1 MKMGFALAMAIAI
14 SGQVLYHF
22 MQKQVAPG
30 AHPVLALIAF
40 YLGAAVLS
48 LPLFWLFPL
57 HAPLGQATTEIGGA
71 VWGVAGAIVLI
82 ELGFL
87 LAYRAGASLSS
98 AFVVSAAAVATALL
112 VIGLSVFKEA
122 VSLKQLAG
130 LGLCLAGIWLLS
142 GNRAAH

>member
-1 MKMGFALAMAIAI
+1 MKMDFALAMAVAI
-14 SGQVLYHF
+14 TGQVLYHF

-48 LPLFWLFPL
+48 LPLFLLFPL
-57 HAPLGQATTEIGGA
+57 ATPLAQATGELGGA
-71 VWGVAGAIVLI
+71 VWGVALSIVLI

-87 LAYRAGASLSS
+87 LAYRAGGTLSS
-98 AFVVSAAAVATALL
+98 AFVLSASVVTGALL
-112 VIGLSVFKEA
+112 IIGMMVFKEA
-122 VSLKQLAG
+122 VSLKQFAG
-130 LGLCLAGIWLLS
+130 LVLCLAGIWLLS

>member
-1 MKMGFALAMAIAI
+1 MKTGFALAMAIAI
-14 SGQVLYHF
+14 TGQVLYHF

-48 LPLFWLFPL
+48 LPLFLLFPL
-57 HAPLGQATTEIGGA
+57 QAPLAQAVGGLGGA
-71 VWGVAGAIVLI
+71 VWGVAVSIVLI

-87 LAYRAGASLSS
+87 LAYRAGGTLSS
-98 AFVVSAAAVATALL
+98 AFVLSAAVVTAALL
-112 VIGLSVFKEA
+112 IVGMMVFKEA
-122 VSLKQLAG
+122 VSLKQFAG
-130 LGLCLAGIWLLS
+130 LVLCLAGIWLLS

>member
-1 MKMGFALAMAIAI
+1 MKVGFALAMAIAI

-48 LPLFWLFPL
+48 LPLFALFPL
-57 HAPLGQATTEIGGA
+57 TTPLPQAVGELGGA
-71 VWGVAGAIVLI
+71 VWGVAVSIVLI

-87 LAYRAGASLSS
+87 LAYRGGASLSS
-98 AFVVSAAAVATALL
+98 AFVLSAAVVTASLL
-112 VIGLSVFKEA
+112 VLGLALFKEA
-122 VSLKQLAG
+122 VSLKQIAG
-130 LGLCLAGIWLLS
+130 LALCLAGIWLLS
-142 GNRAAH
+142 GNRASH

>member
-1 MKMGFALAMAIAI
+1 MKTGFALAMAIAI
-14 SGQVLYHF
+14 TGQVLYHF

-48 LPLFWLFPL
+48 LPLFLLFPL
-57 HAPLGQATTEIGGA
+57 TAPLAQATGELGGA
-71 VWGVAGAIVLI
+71 VWGVAVAIVLI

-87 LAYRAGASLSS
+87 LAYRAGGSLSS
-98 AFVVSAAAVATALL
+98 AFVLSASVVTGALL
-112 VIGLSVFKEA
+112 VIGLAVFKEA
-122 VSLKQLAG
+122 VSLKQIAG
-130 LGLCLAGIWLLS
+130 LALCLAGIWLLS

>member
-1 MKMGFALAMAIAI
+1 MKTGSALAMAIAI
-14 SGQVLYHF
+14 TGQVLYHF

-48 LPLFWLFPL
+48 LPLFLLFPMT
-57 HAPLGQATTEIGGA
+57 APLAQATGELGGA
-71 VWGVAGAIVLI
+71 VWGVAVAIVLI

-87 LAYRAGASLSS
+87 LAYRAGGSLSS
-98 AFVVSAAAVATALL
+98 AFVLSASVVTGALL
-112 VIGLSVFKEA
+112 VIGLAVFKEA
-122 VSLKQLAG
+122 VSLKQIAG
-130 LGLCLAGIWLLS
+130 LALCLAGIWLLS